1 MIQTALTVLTFAT
14 GLIGVYA
21 HPVPHPDPA
30 HPRASLSDYA
40 GKLMSQHR
48 ARRAV
53 RGSLSP
59 FIDVDIRSAHAA
71 CLHLDEHLPFPHSRD
86 GPVLYRQLFC
96 PPKNRTLHLNRLLS
110 SAPVQFA
117 PPHHPSFPP
126 SCQPK
131 STLSAENP
139 GVFPLWARA
148 GAAPVDFSPGACY
161 HRTAV
166 KRHTMKRERKSCLL
180 KHWCNSVFAR

>member
-117 PPHHPSFPP
+117 PPIIHLFRPLVNPNPHYLQKIPASSPFGHALALPRLTFLPVRAIIVPP
-126 SCQPK
+126 
-131 STLSAENP
+131 
-139 GVFPLWARA
+139 
-148 GAAPVDFSPGACY
+148 
-161 HRTAV
+161 
-166 KRHTMKRERKSCLL
+166 
-180 KHWCNSVFAR
+180 